1 MSADD
6 DAFQLL
12 CATLREEA
20 GEQVERIGAVLLEV
34 ERGADGSRGR
44 ALLDEAFRQ
53 AHNLKGA
60 AGSLGFS
67 HTARLAHALETAL
80 GEIRNVPA
88 TKARSLFDVLHQGLS
103 LVPKTLETD
112 PATDPPL
119 EVTRVINQLI
129 ASSASL
135 RPPRPSA
142 TPTQAGSPPRPSAT
156 PTQAAMPAPAEPTPS
171 PTPPPATLPP
181 EQAPSP
187 PPAAMTPP
195 RSDLPI
201 AHEPTAHQRPV
212 EQIVVPAPAV
222 FSDSDPALEILDASL
237 PEAGTILTHRAKL
250 ATQPT
255 GALKPAEESLR
266 VSTKKLSALMAQ
278 VGELLAARLR
288 TDQRLSELKSILA
301 FEEDQLERRSVVRA
315 NLQDLD
321 VSTRDPLVE
330 RLVDAV
336 DESAEGHRELTRR
349 LRELV
354 RAFEADALQSTILS
368 GELQEDIRRIQTFP
382 LASVLDTLPRA
393 VRNMAREVGRDAEL
407 IVQGGE
413 IELDKKVLEA
423 LKDPLYHLLRNAVDH
438 GIESA
443 AERAAAGKPARS
455 TIRLKA
461 DHRGDSIAITIS
473 DDGPGVDLDAVRQR
487 AFERGLLNERALA
500 QASEQQL
507 LELLFSPGFTTRRK
521 VSSLSGRGVGLDAV
535 RTSIEELHGSVS
547 LQSRRGH
554 GSTVTI
560 TLPLTIYVVH
570 ALIVR
575 VGSYE
580 LAVPIS
586 SVHRIMRVH
595 PSEVLDVEQSSAV
608 LVDGQ
613 PIALIP
619 LSTLLGVEE
628 DRKRESERMG
638 VVVIGVGDQRCA
650 IAVDEIVGDQTVL
663 AKNLEPPLIRIPNV
677 AGATIRG
684 DGSVL
689 LTLNPIDLLRRA
701 SSLGPATTAA
711 LSAESSHRRAPRV
724 LLVDDSFTTRALE
737 RSVLEGAGFSVVAVA
752 DAEAAL
758 IELGSDLF
766 DAVVSDVSMPGMD
779 GFELC
784 AKIRKNERTRSLPVV
799 LVTSLASDADRRR
812 GLEAGAD
819 AYVAKQEFDHEMLVA
834 KINELLGRV
843 G

>member
-6 DAFQLL
+6 EAFQLL

-34 ERGADGSRGR
+34 ERGADGTRGR
-44 ALLDEAFRQ
+44 ALLEEAFRQ

-60 AGSLGFS
+60 AGSLGFTL
-67 HTARLAHALETAL
+67 TARLAHALETAL
-80 GEIRNVPA
+80 GEIRGLPPSR
-88 TKARSLFDVLHQGLS
+88 ARTLFDLLHQGLT
-103 LVPKTLETD
+103 LVPKTLDAD
-112 PATDPPL
+112 PAADAPL
-119 EVTRVINQLI
+119 EITRVINQLVTT
-129 ASSASL
+129 SESL
-135 RPPRPSA
+135 RPARPSA
-142 TPTQAGSPPRPSAT
+142 VPTVPKPPPIEPRSP
-156 PTQAAMPAPAEPTPS
+156 
-171 PTPPPATLPP
+171 PTPPVKSDPTPAPR
-181 EQAPSP
+181 
-187 PPAAMTPP
+187 TPP
-195 RSDLPI
+195 SHAPM
-201 AHEPTAHQRPV
+201 AHEPTAAQIPF
-212 EQIVVPAPAV
+212 EQVVPPPPRPEELGT
-222 FSDSDPALEILDASL
+222 DPGEADAL
-237 PEAGTILTHRAKL
+237 PEAGTILTNRAKL
-250 ATQPT
+250 GAPAT

-288 TDQRLSELKSILA
+288 TDQRLSELKSILS
-301 FEEDQLERRSVVRA
+301 FEEDQLERRSALRA
-315 NLQDLD
+315 SLHDYDLS
-321 VSTRDPLVE
+321 VRDPFVE
-330 RLVDAV
+330 RLIDAV
-336 DESAEGHRELTRR
+336 DEGAEGHKELTRR
-349 LRELV
+349 LRDLV

-407 IVQGGE
+407 EVQGGE

-438 GIESA
+438 GVEPA
-443 AERAAAGKPARS
+443 AERAASGKAPSA
-455 TIRLKA
+455 TLRLKA
-461 DHRGDSIAITIS
+461 EHRGDSIAITLS

-487 AFERGLLNERALA
+487 GLERGLLNERSAA

-521 VSSLSGRGVGLDAV
+521 VGVLSGRGVGLDAV
-535 RTSIEELHGSVS
+535 RASIEELHGSISV
-547 LQSRRGH
+547 QSRRGH
-554 GSTVTI
+554 GTTVTI

-595 PSEVLDVEQSSAV
+595 PSEVLDVEQSTAV
-608 LVDGQ
+608 LVDGR
-613 PIALIP
+613 PVALIP
-619 LSTLLGVEE
+619 LATLLGVEE
-628 DRKRESERMG
+628 DRRRESERMG
-638 VVVIGVGDQRCA
+638 VVVVGVGDQRCA

-701 SSLGPATTAA
+701 SSLGPNRAAA
-711 LSAESSHRRAPRV
+711 LAADSARRAAPRV

-737 RSVLEGAGFSVVAVA
+737 RSVLEAAGFSVVAVA

-758 IELGSDLF
+758 VELDADSF
-766 DAVVSDVSMPGMD
+766 DAVVSDVSMPGMN
-779 GFELC
+779 GFDLC
-784 AKIRKNERTRSLPVV
+784 AKIRKTEQTRALPVI
-799 LVTSLASDADRRR
+799 LVTSLGSDADRRR

-819 AYVAKQEFDHEMLVA
+819 AYVAKQEFDHELLVQ
-834 KINELLGRV
+834 KLNELLGRA

>member
-6 DAFQLL
+6 EAFQLL

-34 ERGADGSRGR
+34 ERGADGTRGR
-44 ALLDEAFRQ
+44 ALLEEAFRQ

-60 AGSLGFS
+60 AGSLGFTL
-67 HTARLAHALETAL
+67 TARLAHALETAL
-80 GEIRNVPA
+80 GEIRGMPPSR
-88 TKARSLFDVLHQGLS
+88 ARTLFDLLHQGLT
-103 LVPKTLETD
+103 LVPKTLDAD
-112 PATDPPL
+112 PAADPPL
-119 EVTRVINQLI
+119 EITRVINQLVTT
-129 ASSASL
+129 SASL
-135 RPPRPSA
+135 RPARPSA
-142 TPTQAGSPPRPSAT
+142 VPTVQKPPRI
-156 PTQAAMPAPAEPTPS
+156 EPPS
-171 PTPPPATLPP
+171 PSTPPVKGDSTPLPR
-181 EQAPSP
+181 
-187 PPAAMTPP
+187 TPP
-195 RSDLPI
+195 SNAPI
-201 AHEPTAHQRPV
+201 AHEPTAAQVPF
-212 EQIVVPAPAV
+212 EQVVVPPPPRLEELGT
-222 FSDSDPALEILDASL
+222 DPGEGDAL
-237 PEAGTILTHRAKL
+237 PEAGTILTNRAKL
-250 ATQPT
+250 GVPAT
-255 GALKPAEESLR
+255 GALRPAEESLR
-266 VSTKKLSALMAQ
+266 VSTKKLAALMAQ

-288 TDQRLSELKSILA
+288 TDQRLSELKSILS
-301 FEEDQLERRSVVRA
+301 FEEDQLERRSALRA
-315 NLQDLD
+315 SLHDYDLS
-321 VSTRDPLVE
+321 VRDPFVE
-330 RLVDAV
+330 RLIDAV
-336 DESAEGHRELTRR
+336 DEGAEGHKELTRR
-349 LRELV
+349 LRDLV

-407 IVQGGE
+407 EVQGGE

-438 GIESA
+438 GVEPA
-443 AERAAAGKPARS
+443 AERAANGKAPSA
-455 TIRLKA
+455 TLRLKA
-461 DHRGDSIAITIS
+461 EHRGDSIAITLS

-487 AFERGLLNERALA
+487 GLERGLLNERSAA

-521 VSSLSGRGVGLDAV
+521 VGVLSGRGVGLDAV
-535 RTSIEELHGSVS
+535 RASIEELHGSIS

-554 GSTVTI
+554 GTTVTI

-595 PSEVLDVEQSSAV
+595 PSEVLDVEQSTAV
-608 LVDGQ
+608 LVDGR
-613 PIALIP
+613 PVALIP
-619 LSTLLGVEE
+619 LATLLGVEE
-628 DRKRESERMG
+628 DRRRESERMG

-701 SSLGPATTAA
+701 SSLGPNRAAA
-711 LSAESSHRRAPRV
+711 LAADSARRAAPRV

-737 RSVLEGAGFSVVAVA
+737 RSVLEAAGFSVVAVA

-758 IELGSDLF
+758 VELDADAF
-766 DAVVSDVSMPGMD
+766 DAVVSDVSMPGMN
-779 GFELC
+779 GFDLC
-784 AKIRKNERTRSLPVV
+784 AKIRKTERTRALPVV
-799 LVTSLASDADRRR
+799 LVTSLGSDADRRR

-819 AYVAKQEFDHEMLVA
+819 AYVAKQEFDHELLVQ
-834 KINELLGRV
+834 KLNELLGRA

>member
-1 MSADD
+1 MSGDD
-6 DAFQLL
+6 EAFLLL

-20 GEQVERIGAVLLEV
+20 AEQVERIGAVLLEV
-34 ERGADGSRGR
+34 ERGADGARAR

-60 AGSLGFS
+60 SGSLGFAL
-67 HTARLAHALETAL
+67 TARLAHALETAL
-80 GEIRNVPA
+80 GEIRGLPPK
-88 TKARSLFDVLHQGLS
+88 KARSLFDLLHQGLG
-103 LVPKTLETD
+103 LVQKTLD
-112 PATDPPL
+112 SAPGQDAPL
-119 EVTRVINQLI
+119 EVTRVINQL
-129 ASSASL
+129 ASSSASL
-135 RPPRPSA
+135 RPGRPSA
-142 TPTQAGSPPRPSAT
+142 IPTVPKPPPPAEAPAPTEPPR
-156 PTQAAMPAPAEPTPS
+156 PAEPTPAPTTPAPAQPPVSHS
-171 PTPPPATLPP
+171 PL
-181 EQAPSP
+181 
-187 PPAAMTPP
+187 
-195 RSDLPI
+195 
-201 AHEPTAHQRPV
+201 AHEPTAAQHALAPRAVPPPELAVV
-212 EQIVVPAPAV
+212 E
-222 FSDSDPALEILDASL
+222 EL
-237 PEAGTILTHRAKL
+237 PDAGTILTHKALLAPAMPPRA
-250 ATQPT
+250 T
-255 GALKPAEESLR
+255 EESLR
-266 VSTKKLSALMAQ
+266 VSTKKLGALMAQ

-288 TDQRLSELKSILA
+288 TDQRLSELKAILS
-301 FEEDQLERRSVVRA
+301 FEEDQLDRRSALRTSLHDYDHSA
-315 NLQDLD
+315 
-321 VSTRDPLVE
+321 RDPFVE
-330 RLVDAV
+330 RLMQAV
-336 DESAEGHRELTRR
+336 GESTEGHKELTRR

-407 IVQGGE
+407 DVQGGE

-438 GIESA
+438 GIEA
-443 AERAAAGKPARS
+443 PNERANAGKAPRA
-455 TIRLKA
+455 TLRLKA
-461 DHRGDSIAITIS
+461 EHRGDSIAITLS

-487 AFERGLLNERALA
+487 ALERGLLNERTAP
-500 QASEQQL
+500 QAGEQQL
-507 LELLFSPGFTTRRK
+507 LELLFSSGFTTRRK
-521 VSSLSGRGVGLDAV
+521 VGALSGRGVGLDAV
-535 RTSIEELHGSVS
+535 RANIEELHGSIS

-554 GSTVTI
+554 GTTVTI

-570 ALIVR
+570 ALIIR
-575 VGSYE
+575 VGGYE
-580 LAVPIS
+580 LAIPIS

-608 LVDGQ
+608 LVDGR

-619 LSTLLGVEE
+619 LATLLGVA
-628 DRKRESERMG
+628 DDKKRDSERMG
-638 VVVIGVGDQRCA
+638 VIVIGVGEQRCA

-701 SSLGPATTAA
+701 SSLGPSQAA
-711 LSAESSHRRAPRV
+711 SMAGGASRRPKPRV

-737 RSVLEGAGFSVVAVA
+737 RSVLEAAGFAVVAVA

-758 IELGSDLF
+758 VELDAEWY
-766 DAVVSDVSMPGMD
+766 DAVVSDVSMPGMN
-779 GFELC
+779 GFDLC
-784 AKIRKNERTRSLPVV
+784 ATIRKTDRLRSLPVV

-834 KINELLGRV
+834 KLNELLGRAA
-843 G
+843 